1 VGEPLFFFELNGP
14 YALKTNNMKFAELD
28 KINSYNSIMTVQ
40 HIWLRLGIS
49 IFIAV
54 LLLFAGTASA
64 QEDKVIQP
72 DFRDVSKAS
81 GFVAPRH
88 GREKTTGQAWGD
100 YDQDGWLDI
109 YVTDSAGPNILYRNN
124 GDGSFTISSLSESVA
139 LWDAESGGAVFADY
153 DNDGWPDLYVMNWG
167 PNVLFHNEQ
176 GQGFRDVT
184 ETAGVGDAKNG
195 SSASWGDYDQDGF
208 LDLYVA
214 NWACAPRCARPQ
226 WGDADRLYHNNGDG
240 TFSDVSQLLGGSTNG
255 AGFIATF
262 VDYDNDGDPDIYLV
276 NDEFINPIG
285 NKLWRNDGP
294 GCDGHCFTDVSEEA
308 GADTTV
314 MGMGLATADFDADGD
329 LDFYFS
335 NAGPMTLLRNEGDGT
350 FADIAEASGVMQ
362 PSVAWGTLFFDY
374 DNDGWLDLY
383 LAVMEGLEGETA
395 ANLLFANE
403 GDGTFKNISAGSGAD
418 DPGRSTG
425 VSYAD
430 YDADGRVDLVVGN
443 YDDGYRLYRN
453 ESSDAEENNWLAIK
467 LVGDGPVNRDAVG
480 ARVTVTDS
488 DGRKQLQ
495 EVKNGSSLGAGNTL
509 SLHYGL
515 AQSNISNVA
524 VHWPDGS
531 IQDLG
536 ELKPNKQHII
546 RYGENPSTIPWLY
559 IGLILAAVFIT
570 LLILFI
576 FGRTRLRRASVKKN

>member
-1 VGEPLFFFELNGP
+1 MDIFEPDRPSGYVPRTAKN
-14 YALKTNNMKFAELD
+14 
-28 KINSYNSIMTVQ
+28 
-40 HIWLRLGIS
+40 HIWQQIEKLGRLLIL
-49 IFIAV
+49 AA
-54 LLLFAGTASA
+54 LLFYAGITFA
-64 QEDKVIQP
+64 QGDDPVQP

-88 GREKTTGQAWGD
+88 GDGKTTGQAWGD

-124 GDGSFTISSLSESVA
+124 GDGTFTISPLSESVA
-139 LWDAESGGAVFADY
+139 LWEEESGGAIFADY

-176 GQGFRDVT
+176 GLGFHDVT
-184 ETAGVGDAKNG
+184 ETAGVGDANNG

-214 NWACAPRCARPQ
+214 NWACSPRCARPI

-240 TFSDVSQLLGGSTNG
+240 TFSDVSLLLGGSTNG
-255 AGFIATF
+255 AGFVATF
-262 VDYDNDGDPDIYLV
+262 VDYDNDGDLDIYLV

-308 GADTTV
+308 GADATV
-314 MGMGLATADFDADGD
+314 MGMGLATADYDADGD

-335 NAGPMTLLRNEGDGT
+335 NAGAMTLLSNQGDGT
-350 FADIAEASGVMQ
+350 FSNLAEAAGVEQ

-374 DNDGWLDLY
+374 NNDGWLDLY
-383 LAVMEGLEGETA
+383 LAVMEGLEGKTA
-395 ANLLFANE
+395 ENLLFENE
-403 GDGTFKNISAGSGAD
+403 GDGTFNNVSTSSGAD

-425 VSYAD
+425 VAYAD

-443 YDDGYRLYRN
+443 YDSGYRLYRN
-453 ESSDAEENNWLAIK
+453 ESEEGETNNWLAIK

-480 ARVTVTDS
+480 GRVTVLDS
-488 DGRKQLQ
+488 DGRSQMQ

-509 SLHYGL
+509 TLHYGL
-515 AQSNISNVA
+515 GDTQVEKVMI
-524 VHWPDGS
+524 HWPDGTE
-531 IQDLG
+531 QDWG
-536 ELKPNKQHII
+536 RLKSNEAHII
-546 RYGENPSTIPWLY
+546 QYGQAPQTRFRPAIIITIIVLVSLLM
-559 IGLILAAVFIT
+559 ILIIRSRHGAKISRDT
-570 LLILFI
+570 
-576 FGRTRLRRASVKKN
+576 KK